1 MRIRLNLSSRPFTN
15 HRLLWIAVLAIF
27 LVSGWLTMWASQE
40 KEKASAQAAE
50 IRNRIKAREA
60 EVEKTKQDEELRRQK
75 EPKVVLSPKEQIV
88 IASARQL
95 ISRKAFSWN
104 RMMTDIEKYVPTDT
118 RITGIKVN
126 AIRVSGGGPEA
137 DLEVK
142 ALGRTAAQLTL
153 SMASFQKSGEV
164 FGVGEVEQGPLT
176 ESGEVPFTLILQYR
190 PARG

>member
-1 MRIRLNLSSRPFTN
+1 
-15 HRLLWIAVLAIF
+15 
-27 LVSGWLTMWASQE
+27 MWASQE
-40 KEKASAQAAE
+40 KERASAQAAE

-60 EVEKTKQDEELRRQK
+60 EVEKAKQEDELRRQK
-75 EPKVVLSPKEQIV
+75 DQKVVLSQQEQIV

-104 RMMTDIEKYVPTDT
+104 RMMTDIEKYVPPDT

-153 SMASFQKSGEV
+153 SMASFQKSGDV
-164 FGVGEVEQGPLT
+164 FGVGEVEQGQLT
-176 ESGEVPFTLILQYR
+176 ESGDVPFTLILQYR
-190 PARG
+190 PARGVAQ